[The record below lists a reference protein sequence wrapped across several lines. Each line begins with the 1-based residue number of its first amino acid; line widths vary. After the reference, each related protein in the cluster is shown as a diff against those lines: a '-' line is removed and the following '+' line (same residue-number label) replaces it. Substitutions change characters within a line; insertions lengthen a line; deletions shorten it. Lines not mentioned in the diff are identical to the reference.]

1 MKKFAA
7 KCNISC
13 SFMLDLIE
21 KVLTLQR
28 ICEDKH
34 PFASPGLNT
43 YNNFIN

>member
-13 SFMLDLIE
+13 DFMLDLIE

-28 ICEDKH
+28 ICEDKQSS
-34 PFASPGLNT
+34 A
-43 YNNFIN
+43 